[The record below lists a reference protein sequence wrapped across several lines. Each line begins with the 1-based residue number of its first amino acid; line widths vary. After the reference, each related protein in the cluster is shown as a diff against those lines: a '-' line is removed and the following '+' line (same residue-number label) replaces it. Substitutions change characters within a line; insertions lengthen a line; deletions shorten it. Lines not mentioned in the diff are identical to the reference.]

1 MLYYIL
7 LLLRPVVA
15 QGHKRVN
22 VTGVEANAALSC
34 PTQHAVSP
42 KVGEK
47 RGTGAS

>member
-15 QGHKRVN
+15 QGHKRVT

-34 PTQHAVSP
+34 PTQHAVP
-42 KVGEK
+42 PEIGKK
-47 RGTGAS
+47 